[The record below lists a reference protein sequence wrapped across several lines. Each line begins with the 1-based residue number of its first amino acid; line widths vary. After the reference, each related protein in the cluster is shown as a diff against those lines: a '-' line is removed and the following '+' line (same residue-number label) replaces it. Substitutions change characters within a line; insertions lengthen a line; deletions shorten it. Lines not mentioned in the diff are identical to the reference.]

1 MTQALIDV
9 RVVSVRNAARDTRLY
24 EFARVDGA
32 DLPDADAGA
41 HIGVHMANGM
51 MRQYSLVHAAKSP
64 KTYVVGVKRDA
75 NSRGG
80 SVWVHYQL
88 REGTQ
93 TQIDAPRN
101 NFPLVEDS
109 PNSVLFAGGIGIT
122 PIWCMVERLQA
133 LGRPWKLYFSCRTR
147 ADAAFLPELMA
158 LGVAHTHFHFDD
170 EVGGLLDIAAAV
182 AQVPKDAH
190 LYCCGPGPMLA
201 AFEKAA
207 AELPRERVHVEYFTA
222 REDAATAGGFIVDCA
237 KSGQSLFVPPGRK
250 ILHVLRDA
258 GIQVSSS
265 CEEGICGACE
275 VDVLSGVPD
284 HRDAILTAAER
295 EENKT
300 MFVCCSGAKTDKLV
314 LDL

>member
-1 MTQALIDV
+1 MSQALIDV
-9 RVVSVRNAARDTRLY
+9 RVVSARNVARDTRLY
-24 EFARVDGA
+24 ELARLDGG
-32 DLPDADAGA
+32 DLPDAEAGA

-64 KTYVVGVKRDA
+64 KTYVVGVKRDV

-80 SVWVHYQL
+80 SVWMHYQL

-93 TQIDAPRN
+93 VQIDAPRN
-101 NFPLVEDS
+101 NFPLAEDAPS
-109 PNSVLFAGGIGIT
+109 SVLFAGGIGIT
-122 PIWCMVERLQA
+122 PIWCMVQRLQSM
-133 LGRPWKLYFSCRTR
+133 GRPWKLYFSCRTR

-158 LGVAHTHFHFDD
+158 MGAEHTHFHFDD
-170 EVGGLLDIAAAV
+170 EAGGFLDIAAAV
-182 AQVPKDAH
+182 AEAPKDAH
-190 LYCCGPGPMLA
+190 LYCCGPAPMLS

-207 AELPRERVHVEYFTA
+207 AALPRAQVHVEYFTA
-222 REDAATAGGFIVDCA
+222 KDAASTAGGFTVDCA
-237 KSGQSLFVPPGRK
+237 KSGKSFVIPPGRR
-250 ILHVLRDA
+250 ILHVLREG